1 MFVPQAHAPGRTAE
15 VDWGQAEVELAGAR
29 AVVHLF
35 VMRACFSAAAFC
47 MASPVETQQ
56 AFLEGHQLT
65 FAWFGGVF
73 EEVRHDNLGSAVK
86 KVLRGRRRVE
96 TGRFIAMRSHYLLD
110 SIFTVSSET
119 RCGTRLGT

>member
-1 MFVPQAHAPGRTAE
+1 MTVRQHVHKRRRVLGLTVGRCSFRRLTRR
-15 VDWGQAEVELAGAR
+15 AGRPRSIGAGR
-29 AVVHLF
+29 
-35 VMRACFSAAAFC
+35 
-47 MASPVETQQ
+47 
-56 AFLEGHQLT
+56 FLEGHQLA

-96 TGRFIAMRSHYLLD
+96 TGRFIAMRSHHLFD
-110 SIFTVSSET
+110 SIFAVSSET